1 MVLEVVVEAG
11 MVVEVV
17 VEEGF
22 PHLDLGEKYKK
33 CKRSWKTLGHN
44 LCFVC
49 FTVFSHLSLGILVL
63 WNPMEK
69 NNLKAEQLA
78 EK

>member
-1 MVLEVVVEAG
+1 MVVEVVVEAKRI
-11 MVVEVV
+11 VEVV

-44 LCFVC
+44 QCLVC
-49 FTVFSHLSLGILVL
+49 CIVFSHLSLGI
-63 WNPMEK
+63 WESNGK
-69 NNLKAEQLA
+69 Q
-78 EK
+78 